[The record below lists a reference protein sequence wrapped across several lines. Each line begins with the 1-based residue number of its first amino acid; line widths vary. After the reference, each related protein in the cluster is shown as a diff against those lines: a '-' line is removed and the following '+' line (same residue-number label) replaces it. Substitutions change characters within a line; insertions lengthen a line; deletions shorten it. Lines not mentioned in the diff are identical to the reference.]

1 MKNLFLFS
9 SLPKFTFSSSEF
21 VQNKKT
27 KVQINKNQMHTL
39 SFLSQGFSL
48 IHQLYSGSKR
58 IFYLLHIYG
67 LCTTT
72 GYVFKKKSI
81 LSFKYKMCPSLVA
94 KTCLRQKSVHSGSNS
109 GPALSQSR
117 FYYYYSQPF
126 WILLQHCAVPPPQ
139 TLKYLATIAAGAGP
153 GVRSAQ
159 GEE

>member
-72 GYVFKKKSI
+72 GYVFKKRA
-81 LSFKYKMCPSLVA
+81 F
-94 KTCLRQKSVHSGSNS
+94 CLLNIKCAPASWQRHVSVKNQSTLAQTLLQLCHNPTFIIIIHNLSGSSFNT
-109 GPALSQSR
+109 AQSH
-117 FYYYYSQPF
+117 
-126 WILLQHCAVPPPQ
+126 LLKHSNIWQQ
-139 TLKYLATIAAGAGP
+139 
-153 GVRSAQ
+153 
-159 GEE
+159 